1 MRLAKAIRSSAVLAV
16 TAITIVS
23 ANIQAAAA
31 NPLSSAGNSSNDWH
45 YSFTPYLYLPTATE
59 GTSTIDGSSA
69 GVDLDLGDIL
79 DILQGALSA
88 RFEAWKGQ
96 FGIISEGYFTYLEE
110 DATLPGPVGA
120 NLEVTAKQ
128 AFISLMG
135 AYRFHEGRTSRGRYS
150 WDVSGGVRWNSITQD
165 IDITGTSRAISVG
178 GTETWFEPAIG
189 LRAAYELSED
199 WTAGARVELSGF
211 GVNGNDLQY
220 TVLTGFDWQAWE
232 NVSLKF
238 GYQWYGID
246 FATNRSSGRF
256 AYDIDQH
263 GPYLGASF
271 TW

>member
-1 MRLAKAIRSSAVLAV
+1 MSAIIAGGFNAQR
-16 TAITIVS
+16 T
-23 ANIQAAAA
+23 AA
-31 NPLSSAGNSSNDWH
+31 NPLASAGADPNEWH
-45 YSFTPYLYLPTATE
+45 FTLTPYLFLPTSTE
-59 GTSTIDGSSA
+59 GTSTVDGSSA
-69 GVDLDLGDIL
+69 SIDLDLGDIL
-79 DILQGALSA
+79 DLLQGALSA
-88 RFEAWKGQ
+88 RFEAWRGQ
-96 FGIISEGYFTYLEE
+96 FGIITEGYYVYIEE
-110 DATLPGPVGA
+110 DVTLPGPAEV
-120 NLEVTAKQ
+120 NLNVPVKQ
-128 AFISLMG
+128 AYISLMG
-135 AYRFHEGRTSRGRYS
+135 AYRFHEGRTSRGPYS

-165 IDITGTSRAISVG
+165 INITGPARATSLG

-232 NVSLKF
+232 NVSLRF

-246 FATNRSSGRF
+246 FATTRSGGRF
-256 AYDIDQH
+256 AYDVDQH